1 MMVLDEPKAKGR
13 SGGSPGISQSRR
25 PPAEGTAGG
34 ATESR
39 GQDCQAGVGTTGKT
53 QPLPGMQKPEE
64 YPGFSLHSIF
74 HLPLVRP
81 NGNQVPGSLRNVV
94 SSEYTSLQSR
104 AGRRQGGYLTAIRQ
118 MSGIRSTGQSPQPHA
133 RWMVMREGTLTA
145 PSRMGGSWEGVW
157 VRRSLHSLPGDGT
170 GVDAPTKVLHV
181 SPLKDKGPG
190 A

>member
-25 PPAEGTAGG
+25 LPAKGMAGG

-53 QPLPGMQKPEE
+53 QPLLGMQKPEE
-64 YPGFSLHSIF
+64 YPGFSLHPTL

-81 NGNQVPGSLRNVV
+81 NGNQVPGSLGNVV

-104 AGRRQGGYLTAIRQ
+104 AGGRQGGYLTANRQ
-118 MSGIRSTGQSPQPHA
+118 MSGIRSTGQSPQPLE

-145 PSRMGGSWEGVW
+145 PQQ
-157 VRRSLHSLPGDGT
+157 DGR
-170 GVDAPTKVLHV
+170 VLGKGLGQAFP
-181 SPLKDKGPG
+181 PLIARGWHRC
-190 A
+190 